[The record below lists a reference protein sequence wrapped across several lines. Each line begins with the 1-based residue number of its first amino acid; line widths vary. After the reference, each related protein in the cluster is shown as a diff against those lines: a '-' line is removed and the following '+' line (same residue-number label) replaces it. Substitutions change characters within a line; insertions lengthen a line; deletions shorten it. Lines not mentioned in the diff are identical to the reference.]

1 MTYKL
6 KNGSQIELTDEDLG
20 RISWMFWEQTFRE
33 MADDFLSWNSKAPQ
47 LYSEEDKDELA
58 ERITNL
64 YFSDEDLDDMK
75 IRHAKTVIEEMDE
88 ELTNENNLERR
99 TLHE

>member
-6 KNGSQIELTDEDLG
+6 KNGSQIELNDEDLG
-20 RISWMFWEQTFRE
+20 RISWMFWEQTFRD

-58 ERITNL
+58 DRITELFFN
-64 YFSDEDLDDMK
+64 DEDLDDMK

-88 ELTNENNLERR
+88 ELTNENNRERR